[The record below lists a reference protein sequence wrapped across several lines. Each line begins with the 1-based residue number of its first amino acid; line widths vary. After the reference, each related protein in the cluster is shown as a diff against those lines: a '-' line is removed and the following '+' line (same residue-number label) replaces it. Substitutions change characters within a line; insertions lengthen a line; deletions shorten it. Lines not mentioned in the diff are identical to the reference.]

1 MEIILEPDSE
11 TPTSFEWQIRLV
23 DEEYPL
29 IASANT
35 TDPNWSYI
43 FTEYGK
49 YRFILTAKNDVGESE
64 PYPLNIEVYEPIENF
79 RLLPIN
85 STLTENALIFGSTY
99 AFKTE
104 KTLGNNITYNY
115 CPYGIEKPTECF
127 SSQNDQIDFVF
138 TREGGFTFEVTAE
151 NTLSRESARMRVIV
165 QQSL

>member
-43 FTEYGK
+43 LTEYGK

-115 CPYGIEKPTECF
+115 CPYGIGKPTECF
-127 SSQNDQIDFVF
+127 SSQNAEIDFVF

-151 NTLSRESARMRVIV
+151 NSLSRESARMSVIV
-165 QQSL
+165 QQSM